1 MKGAWRA
8 LWERRP
14 RLGHK
19 GRAARNLLL
28 VLALAVLVWGQYGCP
43 MPTAEMAFRQM
54 EGQYLLPRSEIV
66 YQSGFW
72 NTGDIERVESR
83 DGTYLSV
90 FDPFVVGV
98 AQNRVYSVTLDRP
111 GRQVLGVFPLGEG
124 PAPIPINGVIAWVP
138 EPGRTRMSGCNLL
151 FLQIPGETARAELDV
166 DTVLPGG
173 ERFLRRAQ
181 EGFCLEDG
189 VWLFPLE
196 SPEGGWS
203 GDWYEGAAYTL
214 RLYREDGR
222 CSWGRAARCG
232 SPERRRGP
240 GDRVSGARRRERRAA
255 LAGCPKR
262 PEEKAGEIGGT
273 PPKNFQNTLDTH
285 GGVVV

>member
-28 VLALAVLVWGQYGCP
+28 VLALAALVWGQYGCP
-43 MPTAEMAFRQM
+43 MPTAEMAFRQL

-72 NTGDIERVESR
+72 NTGDIGSVESR

-124 PAPIPINGVIAWVP
+124 PAPVPINGVIAWVP
-138 EPGRTRMSGCNLL
+138 EPGRTRMSGCNLPVVVNSGSGNQGNDL
-151 FLQIPGETARAELDV
+151 F
-166 DTVLPGG
+166 
-173 ERFLRRAQ
+173 
-181 EGFCLEDG
+181 
-189 VWLFPLE
+189 
-196 SPEGGWS
+196 
-203 GDWYEGAAYTL
+203 
-214 RLYREDGR
+214 
-222 CSWGRAARCG
+222 
-232 SPERRRGP
+232 GP
-240 GDRVSGARRRERRAA
+240 GCRVCPGKRHQRGKKCSRRW
-255 LAGCPKR
+255 P
-262 PEEKAGEIGGT
+262 
-273 PPKNFQNTLDTH
+273 
-285 GGVVV
+285 

>member
-151 FLQIPGETARAELDV
+151 FLQIPGEPARAELDV
-166 DTVLPGG
+166 DTALPGG

-196 SPEGGWS
+196 SPEGAYS

-214 RLYREDGR
+214 RLYREDGALLL
-222 CSWGRAARCG
+222 GQ
-232 SPERRRGP
+232 
-240 GDRVSGARRRERRAA
+240 SGTVRES
-255 LAGCPKR
+255 
-262 PEEKAGEIGGT
+262 
-273 PPKNFQNTLDTH
+273 
-285 GGVVV
+285 

>member
-28 VLALAVLVWGQYGCP
+28 VLALAALVWGQYGCP
-43 MPTAEMAFRQM
+43 MPTAEMAFRQL

-124 PAPIPINGVIAWVP
+124 PAPVPINGVIAWVL
-138 EPGRTRMSGCNLL
+138 E
-151 FLQIPGETARAELDV
+151 V
-166 DTVLPGG
+166 DTALPGG

-214 RLYREDGR
+214 RLYREDGALLL
-222 CSWGRAARCG
+222 GQ
-232 SPERRRGP
+232 
-240 GDRVSGARRRERRAA
+240 SGTVRES
-255 LAGCPKR
+255 
-262 PEEKAGEIGGT
+262 
-273 PPKNFQNTLDTH
+273 
-285 GGVVV
+285 

>member
-111 GRQVLGVFPLGEG
+111 GRQVLGVF
-124 PAPIPINGVIAWVP
+124 
-138 EPGRTRMSGCNLL
+138 S
-151 FLQIPGETARAELDV
+151 
-166 DTVLPGG
+166 PGG
-173 ERFLRRAQ
+173 GAGSDPDQRCD
-181 EGFCLEDG
+181 CL
-189 VWLFPLE
+189 
-196 SPEGGWS
+196 
-203 GDWYEGAAYTL
+203 
-214 RLYREDGR
+214 
-222 CSWGRAARCG
+222 
-232 SPERRRGP
+232 GP
-240 GDRVSGARRRERRAA
+240 GARKDADERLQPPVSPDPRGDGPGG
-255 LAGCPKR
+255 AGCGHR
-262 PEEKAGEIGGT
+262 ASGG
-273 PPKNFQNTLDTH
+273 
-285 GGVVV
+285 

>member
-151 FLQIPGETARAELDV
+151 FLQIQTGHMESFPFYGKGTGLRHQTD
-166 DTVLPGG
+166 
-173 ERFLRRAQ
+173 FL
-181 EGFCLEDG
+181 FI
-189 VWLFPLE
+189 
-196 SPEGGWS
+196 
-203 GDWYEGAAYTL
+203 
-214 RLYREDGR
+214 
-222 CSWGRAARCG
+222 
-232 SPERRRGP
+232 
-240 GDRVSGARRRERRAA
+240 
-255 LAGCPKR
+255 KR
-262 PEEKAGEIGGT
+262 IHIT
-273 PPKNFQNTLDTH
+273 HTLDAAFLPIR
-285 GGVVV
+285 

>member
-28 VLALAVLVWGQYGCP
+28 VLALAALVWGQYGCP
-43 MPTAEMAFRQM
+43 MPTAEMAFRQL

-72 NTGDIERVESR
+72 NTGDIGSVESR

-124 PAPIPINGVIAWVP
+124 PAPVPINGVIAWVL
-138 EPGRTRMSGCNLL
+138 EPGRTRMNGCNLL
-151 FLQIPGETARAELDV
+151 FLQIPGETARTELDV
-166 DTVLPGG
+166 DTALPGG

-189 VWLFPLE
+189 V
-196 SPEGGWS
+196 
-203 GDWYEGAAYTL
+203 
-214 RLYREDGR
+214 
-222 CSWGRAARCG
+222 
-232 SPERRRGP
+232 
-240 GDRVSGARRRERRAA
+240 
-255 LAGCPKR
+255 
-262 PEEKAGEIGGT
+262 
-273 PPKNFQNTLDTH
+273 
-285 GGVVV
+285 

>member
-214 RLYREDGR
+214 RLYREDGTLLL
-222 CSWGRAARCG
+222 GRAARCG

>member
-28 VLALAVLVWGQYGCP
+28 VLALAALVWGQYGCP
-43 MPTAEMAFRQM
+43 MPTAEMAFRQL

-72 NTGDIERVESR
+72 NTGDIGSVESR

-124 PAPIPINGVIAWVP
+124 PAPVPINGVIAWVP

-166 DTVLPGG
+166 DTALRGVSASSAAP
-173 ERFLRRAQ
+173 RRAS
-181 EGFCLEDG
+181 
-189 VWLFPLE
+189 VWRTACGCFR
-196 SPEGGWS
+196 WNH
-203 GDWYEGAAYTL
+203 
-214 RLYREDGR
+214 RRERGPGTGTRGRRTPSACTGRMGR

-232 SPERRRGP
+232 SPERR
-240 GDRVSGARRRERRAA
+240 RRAA

>member
-151 FLQIPGETARAELDV
+151 FLQIPGETARASASSAA
-166 DTVLPGG
+166 P
-173 ERFLRRAQ
+173 RRAS
-181 EGFCLEDG
+181 
-189 VWLFPLE
+189 VWRTACGCFRWNHRR
-196 SPEGGWS
+196 EGGPGTGTRGRRTPS
-203 GDWYEGAAYTL
+203 ACTGRT
-214 RLYREDGR
+214 GR

>member
-98 AQNRVYSVTLDRP
+98 AQNRVLSL
-111 GRQVLGVFPLGEG
+111 
-124 PAPIPINGVIAWVP
+124 IHIS
-138 EPGRTRMSGCNLL
+138 EPTRRS
-151 FLQIPGETARAELDV
+151 
-166 DTVLPGG
+166 
-173 ERFLRRAQ
+173 
-181 EGFCLEDG
+181 
-189 VWLFPLE
+189 
-196 SPEGGWS
+196 
-203 GDWYEGAAYTL
+203 
-214 RLYREDGR
+214 
-222 CSWGRAARCG
+222 
-232 SPERRRGP
+232 
-240 GDRVSGARRRERRAA
+240 
-255 LAGCPKR
+255 
-262 PEEKAGEIGGT
+262 
-273 PPKNFQNTLDTH
+273 
-285 GGVVV
+285 

>member
-1 MKGAWRA
+1 
-8 LWERRP
+8 
-14 RLGHK
+14 
-19 GRAARNLLL
+19 
-28 VLALAVLVWGQYGCP
+28 

-214 RLYREDGR
+214 RLYREDGALLL
-222 CSWGRAARCG
+222 GQ
-232 SPERRRGP
+232 
-240 GDRVSGARRRERRAA
+240 SGTVRES
-255 LAGCPKR
+255 
-262 PEEKAGEIGGT
+262 
-273 PPKNFQNTLDTH
+273 
-285 GGVVV
+285 

>member
-72 NTGDIERVESR
+72 NTGDIGSVESR

-138 EPGRTRMSGCNLL
+138 EPGKTWMSGCNLL
-151 FLQIPGETARAELDV
+151 FYQIPGETTRTELDV
-166 DTVLPGG
+166 DTVLLGG
-173 ERFLRRAQ
+173 ERFARYAQ
-181 EGFCLEDG
+181 EGICLEEG
-189 VWLFPLE
+189 LWLFSMK
-196 SPEGGWS
+196 SPEGAYS
-203 GDWYEGAAYTL
+203 QDWYAGASYAL
-214 RLYREDGR
+214 RLYGEG
-222 CSWGRAARCG
+222 GELLLEQEG
-232 SPERRRGP
+232 VLPEP
-240 GDRVSGARRRERRAA
+240 M
-255 LAGCPKR
+255 
-262 PEEKAGEIGGT
+262 
-273 PPKNFQNTLDTH
+273 
-285 GGVVV
+285 

>member
-28 VLALAVLVWGQYGCP
+28 VLALAALVWGQYGCP
-43 MPTAEMAFRQM
+43 MPTAEMAFRQL

-72 NTGDIERVESR
+72 NTGDIGSVESR

-124 PAPIPINGVIAWVP
+124 PAPVPINGVIAWVL
-138 EPGRTRMSGCNLL
+138 EPGRTPDER
-151 FLQIPGETARAELDV
+151 LQPPVSPDPRG
-166 DTVLPGG
+166 
-173 ERFLRRAQ
+173 
-181 EGFCLEDG
+181 DG
-189 VWLFPLE
+189 P
-196 SPEGGWS
+196 
-203 GDWYEGAAYTL
+203 
-214 RLYREDGR
+214 DG
-222 CSWGRAARCG
+222 
-232 SPERRRGP
+232 
-240 GDRVSGARRRERRAA
+240 
-255 LAGCPKR
+255 AGCGHR
-262 PEEKAGEIGGT
+262 ASGG
-273 PPKNFQNTLDTH
+273 
-285 GGVVV
+285 

>member
-28 VLALAVLVWGQYGCP
+28 VLALAALVWGQYGCP
-43 MPTAEMAFRQM
+43 MPTAEMAFRQL

-72 NTGDIERVESR
+72 NTGDIGSVESR

-166 DTVLPGG
+166 DTALPGG

-181 EGFCLEDG
+181 GGFCLEDG

-214 RLYREDGR
+214 RLYREDGTLLL
-222 CSWGRAARCG
+222 GQ
-232 SPERRRGP
+232 
-240 GDRVSGARRRERRAA
+240 SGQG
-255 LAGCPKR
+255 LHS
-262 PEEKAGEIGGT
+262 GGG
-273 PPKNFQNTLDTH
+273 L
-285 GGVVV
+285 

>member
-111 GRQVLGVFPLGEG
+111 GRQVLGVFP
-124 PAPIPINGVIAWVP
+124 
-138 EPGRTRMSGCNLL
+138 GRTRMSGCNLL

-214 RLYREDGR
+214 RLYREDGTLLL
-222 CSWGRAARCG
+222 GQ
-232 SPERRRGP
+232 
-240 GDRVSGARRRERRAA
+240 SGTVRES
-255 LAGCPKR
+255 
-262 PEEKAGEIGGT
+262 
-273 PPKNFQNTLDTH
+273 
-285 GGVVV
+285 